1 MEPFDILVTI
11 NEKEKS
17 FLVIP
22 STDEDK
28 FHLFYGLQSLGH
40 VIPKLT
46 NGVTT
51 WSAENE
57 ISDELLVQIADEIV
71 RNIIKKI
78 NA

>member
-22 STDEDK
+22 SADEDK

-40 VIPKLT
+40 ITPKLT
-46 NGVTT
+46 NGITT
-51 WSAENE
+51 WNAENE
-57 ISDELLVQIADEIV
+57 MPDELLAQIADEIV
-71 RNIIKKI
+71 RNIIEKG
-78 NA
+78 